1 MTTRQPPGS
10 CQRSSRWRPPPLA
23 CSAIERIAA
32 EQITPYSPGIPAIVP
47 GERITAG
54 LLGYL
59 GSGLATG
66 MQLPD
71 PADRSLQTLR
81 VVART

>member
-1 MTTRQPPGS
+1 V
-10 CQRSSRWRPPPLA
+10 
-23 CSAIERIAA
+23 
-32 EQITPYSPGIPAIVP
+32 IVP
-47 GERITAG
+47 GERITAR

-59 GSGLATG
+59 RSGLAAG

-71 PADRSLQTLR
+71 PADRGLQTLR